1 MLLTCMYNRRLA
13 PSMVRETAM
22 VIIMATVIVTFRHS
36 PVATS
41 DRTYFARMGWASFP
55 GCYAFSAGWFSCD
68 GSAVNAARLVTDD
81 VSALDLDHTTTHLVD
96 DVGVVRDHH
105 DGGAG
110 AVDPV
115 QQPHD
120 LDGRVRVEVSGRLVG
135 QQDQRPVDERPGHR
149 DALLLTAGQLMRVPV
164 LLAPQADQLENLG
177 HDPAGDTLGL
187 ADHLKGEGD
196 ILVGGAVGQQPEVLE
211 HAADRAPEGGNL
223 PRAHGRDVALV
234 HDHPSPR
241 RGDLV

>member
-1 MLLTCMYNRRLA
+1 MLLTCIYSRRLA
-13 PSMVRETAM
+13 PSIVSETAI

-41 DRTYFARMGWASFP
+41 DRTYFARIRWCSFP
-55 GCYAFSAGWFSCD
+55 VPYA
-68 GSAVNAARLVTDD
+68 GSAVDAARLVADD
-81 VSALDLDHTTTHLVD
+81 VSAFDLDHATTHLVD

-135 QQDQRPVDERPGHR
+135 QQDQRP
-149 DALLLTAGQLMRVPV
+149 
-164 LLAPQADQLENLG
+164 
-177 HDPAGDTLGL
+177 
-187 ADHLKGEGD
+187 
-196 ILVGGAVGQQPEVLE
+196 
-211 HAADRAPEGGNL
+211 
-223 PRAHGRDVALV
+223 
-234 HDHPSPR
+234 
-241 RGDLV
+241 